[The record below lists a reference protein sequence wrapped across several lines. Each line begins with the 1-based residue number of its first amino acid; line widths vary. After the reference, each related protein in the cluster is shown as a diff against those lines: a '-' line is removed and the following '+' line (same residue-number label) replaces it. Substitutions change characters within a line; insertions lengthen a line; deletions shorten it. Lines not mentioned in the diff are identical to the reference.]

1 MGKKVLIVLLLLPFA
16 GGQASAEIFRFTY
29 TKGEKYH
36 ILSTVAE
43 TAYINGRFNTK
54 NDILNKV
61 AVEVT
66 ETKVDSGYHVVTFQT
81 STRLTGSQG
90 SYTLSEDYDSEFW
103 QDGRG
108 AFTIDDKYYMPTV
121 RDVPLF
127 PVGDVAVG
135 GSWSA
140 PGSEAHDFRRDF
152 GVEGAFHFPIMVSY
166 AYLRNEARSGT
177 DCAVISAQYNVF
189 HKVPAPPATTNTY
202 PTRITGTSAQTYWWD
217 LAGKK
222 LIYYEEKFDFF
233 FTLANG
239 DEVEFVGTSRGELVE
254 AQPLD
259 RVKAVED
266 IRKELSRGVP
276 DSSVRADE
284 QGITITLDNINFPPN
299 SATLLPAEKEKLTR
313 IAEILRRYSDRDI
326 MITGHTAA
334 ADGYTEAEHQAL
346 SEQRAKAVGDYLLS
360 LHARTPEQL
369 TVRGMGDR
377 QPVASNSTEQGRMKN
392 RRVEI
397 TILEN

>member
-1 MGKKVLIVLLLLPFA
+1 MGKRVLLVLLLLAFA
-16 GGQASAEIFRFTY
+16 GGQASAETFRFTY

-36 ILSTVAE
+36 ILSSVVE

-66 ETKVDSGYHVVTFQT
+66 ETKGDSGYHVVTFQT

-127 PVGDVAVG
+127 PVGDVAIG

-152 GVEGAFHFPIMVSY
+152 GVEGAFHFPIMVGY
-166 AYLRNEARSGT
+166 TYLKNEARSGVN
-177 DCAVISAQYNVF
+177 CAVISAQYNVF
-189 HKVPAPPATTNTY
+189 YKVPSPPTTTTY
-202 PTRITGTSAQTYWWD
+202 PARITGTSAQTYWWD
-217 LAGKK
+217 LTGKK

-233 FTLANG
+233 FTLAGG
-239 DEVEFVGTSRGELVE
+239 DEVEFVGTSTGELIEV
-254 AQPLD
+254 QPLD
-259 RVKAVED
+259 RTRAVQD
-266 IRKELSRGVP
+266 IQKDLTQGVP

-284 QGITITLDNINFPPN
+284 QGITITLDNINFSPN
-299 SATLLPAEKEKLTR
+299 SSTLLPAEKEKLTR
-313 IAEILRRYSDRDI
+313 IAEILKKYPDRDI
-326 MITGHTAA
+326 VITGHTAA
-334 ADGYTEAEHQAL
+334 ADGYTEAEHQTL

-360 LHARTPEQL
+360 LGVRTPEQL
-369 TVRGMGDR
+369 TVRGMGNR